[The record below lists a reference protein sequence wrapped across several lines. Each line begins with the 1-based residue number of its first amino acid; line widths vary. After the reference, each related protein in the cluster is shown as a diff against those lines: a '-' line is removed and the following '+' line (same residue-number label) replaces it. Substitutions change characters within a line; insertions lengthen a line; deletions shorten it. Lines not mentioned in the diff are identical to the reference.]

1 MHLVGKP
8 QSLNC
13 YLSYTYEL
21 HGKGR
26 ITVVVWYMTTMGRIK
41 DQDVALLR
49 SLVL

>member
-1 MHLVGKP
+1 MHLVVKA

-26 ITVVVWYMTTMGRIK
+26 ITIVLWYVKIMGRIK